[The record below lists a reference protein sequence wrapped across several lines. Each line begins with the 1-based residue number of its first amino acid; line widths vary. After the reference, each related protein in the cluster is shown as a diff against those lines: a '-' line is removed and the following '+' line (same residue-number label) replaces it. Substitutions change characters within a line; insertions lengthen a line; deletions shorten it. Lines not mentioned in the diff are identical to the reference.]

1 MQIFSYF
8 RTVILTLRCFGI
20 VFVILFLIHLIVQL
34 DRTAPLR
41 RVRFGFE
48 SRLGLV
54 SSIRVADFFNLIR
67 YCIQYYFI

>member
-1 MQIFSYF
+1 MQIFSCF
-8 RTVILTLRCFGI
+8 LTAILSLHCFGI

-34 DRTAPLR
+34 DKTAPLR

-54 SSIRVADFFNLIR
+54 SGIYVADFFIR
-67 YCIQYYFI
+67 YYSH